1 MVHDLRRK
9 IRLACLQE
17 YRSDQS
23 SATSIALPVTSS
35 ELDTSSKGGAQAS
48 GRACQGNDRCEDQ
61 VLEVTIPLHCSLMS
75 LLNYSPKGCL
85 QISGKVEFCTQSAI
99 D

>member
-1 MVHDLRRK
+1 MLRRK

-48 GRACQGNDRCEDQ
+48 DRACQENDRCKDQ
-61 VLEVTIPLHCSLMS
+61 VLEVTISLPCSPRS
-75 LLNYSPKGCL
+75 LLICSPKACL
-85 QISGKVEFCTQSAI
+85 QISGKVEFCTQSPI
-99 D
+99 G